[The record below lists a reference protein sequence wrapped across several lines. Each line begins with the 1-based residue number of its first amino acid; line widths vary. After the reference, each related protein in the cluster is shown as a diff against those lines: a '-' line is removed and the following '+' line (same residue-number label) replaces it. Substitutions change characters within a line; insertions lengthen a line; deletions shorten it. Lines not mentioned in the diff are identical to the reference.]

1 MVRHIVKTACDK
13 VGGPRELAVLVGV
26 RDTRTVARW
35 LDGESIPQPRHHET
49 LRQLAGE
56 CVTWESRPRSEIAEQ
71 LGVHVRTVAA
81 WQSGKRPI
89 PPFYLSLLEVGCGTL
104 RAWRVR
110 NVMSRDDVASML
122 GVHADTVTS
131 WERTGRTISPT
142 RHHQLVKLCGTIALE
157 WWPLSEIEKLQRQYG
172 WTREQLATELGVS
185 IQRVAKWVRDGDEPG
200 WVRSEVLSR
209 RKGAV
214 ASIPAVLR
222 RSRREHSTTIRS
234 VSLQL
239 GVSTETVRAWER
251 GIESPS
257 KSRLLEVARA
267 YCVPVSSLQRSSGR
281 FSGES
286 IREWRRSLGLT
297 QREAA
302 LLVDVSW
309 RTLARWETGRGA
321 PSPEA
326 KDALL
331 QRGWA
336 PRR

>member
-1 MVRHIVKTACDK
+1 MVRYIVKTACDN
-13 VGGPRELAVLVGV
+13 VGGPEELAVLVGV
-26 RDTRTVARW
+26 RDPRTVTRW
-35 LDGESIPQPRHHET
+35 LDGASTPQPRHHET
-49 LRQLAGE
+49 IRQLAGE
-56 CVTWESRPRSEIAEQ
+56 RVTWENRPRNEIAEQ
-71 LGVHVRTVAA
+71 LGVHERTVAA

-89 PPFYLSLLEVGCGTL
+89 PPFYLSLLEIGCGTL

-110 NVMSRDDVASML
+110 NSMSRDDVASMV

-131 WERTGRTISPT
+131 WERSGRAISST
-142 RHHQLVKLCGTIALE
+142 RHHQLVKLCGAIALE

-172 WTREQLATELGVS
+172 WTREQLAIELGVS
-185 IQRVAKWVRDGDEPG
+185 TQRVSKWVRDGDEPG
-200 WVRSEVLSR
+200 WVRSEVLAR
-209 RKGAV
+209 RKGEV
-214 ASIPAVLR
+214 AGIPAVLR
-222 RSRREHSTTIRS
+222 RSRREHATTIRYVAS
-234 VSLQL
+234 KL
-239 GVSTETVRAWER
+239 GVGTETVRAWER
-251 GIESPS
+251 GVETPS

-302 LLVDVSW
+302 ALVGVSW
-309 RTLARWETGRGA
+309 RTLARWETGRGD
-321 PSPEA
+321 PSADA